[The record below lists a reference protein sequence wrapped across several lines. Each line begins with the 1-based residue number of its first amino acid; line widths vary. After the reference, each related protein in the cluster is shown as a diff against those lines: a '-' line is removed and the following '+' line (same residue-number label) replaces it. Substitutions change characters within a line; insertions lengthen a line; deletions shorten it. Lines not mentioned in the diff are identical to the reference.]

1 VRQRLALLI
10 VALWAGALVT
20 VCALVAPTLFALLP
34 DRHLA
39 GSVAAAFFRAAAWL
53 GVGAATLVIALR
65 AKMSR
70 GPEWLLVGI
79 TALAPVSS
87 ELLLRPCMDAAQ
99 LAGDSGRF
107 ALLHG
112 VAGVLFAIACVTA
125 LALVWRLTRQ
135 EG

>member
-1 VRQRLALLI
+1 V
-10 VALWAGALVT
+10 LVT

-53 GVGAATLVIALR
+53 GVGAATLVVALR
-65 AKMSR
+65 AKMNRS
-70 GPEWLLVGI
+70 PEWLLIGI
-79 TALAPVSS
+79 TVLAPVSS
-87 ELLLRPCMDAAQ
+87 ELLLRPYMDAAQ

-112 VAGVLFAIACVTA
+112 VAGILFVVACVTS
-125 LALVWRLTRQ
+125 LALVWRLTRP